1 VPTTKSSTPRS
12 LSEADLRR
20 VGDAVESALFHRI
33 FELIKQVRSDVIDE
47 LRFAPLAAE
56 IEEARKR
63 RGLDVKAAAKLLKT
77 SQYVVR
83 QIEQGKLAELKPGV
97 LDRYCEALGAND
109 LFGRWK
115 QANPELAL
123 RMARPKGQSPLLDLL
138 ERQALAQVLQGGT
151 ADPAPAATTVQARQT
166 AGAARLGVKAWQLE
180 IVLQDIDP
188 PIWRRVVVTDD
199 TTLHGLHEVIQ
210 VAMGWTN
217 SHLYMFE
224 IDDARFTDLDIM
236 DDPNPDDRDSRTI
249 RLSDLGLTNG
259 ASFLYEY
266 DFGDGWS
273 HMITLERIQ
282 EVEEGTVYPCCVAGA
297 RACPPEDCGG
307 PPGYENLLSILA
319 DPQHPEHEEF
329 RRWAPKG
336 FDPESCDVKSVNAAL
351 GRGRRRGR
359 GRK

>member
-1 VPTTKSSTPRS
+1 VPTTKSSTLRS
-12 LSEADLRR
+12 LSEDDLRR
-20 VGDAVESALFHRI
+20 VGDAVKSALFHRV
-33 FELIKQVRSDVIDE
+33 FDLIEQVRSDVIDE

-97 LDRYCEALGAND
+97 LDRYSEAMGVKD

-123 RMARPKGQSPLLDLL
+123 RMARPKGQSALMELL
-138 ERQALAQVLQGGT
+138 EQQALSQVLHAGT
-151 ADPAPAATTVQARQT
+151 AGSAPTTTTHQARRA
-166 AGAARLGVKAWQLE
+166 AGAASLGVKAWQLE
-180 IVLQDIDP
+180 IVLQGMDP
-188 PIWRRVVVTDD
+188 PVWRRGVVTDD

-217 SHLYMFE
+217 SHLYQFE
-224 IDDARFTDLDIM
+224 IDDARFTDPDIM
-236 DDPNPDDRDSRTI
+236 DDPNPDDRDSRII
-249 RLSDLGLTNG
+249 RLADLGLTKG

-266 DFGDGWS
+266 DFGDGWN

-282 EVEEGTVYPCCVAGA
+282 EVEEGMVYPYCVAGA

-307 PPGYENLLSILA
+307 PSGYQNLLSILA

-329 RRWAPKG
+329 RRWAPEG
-336 FDPESCDVKSVNAAL
+336 FDPELCDVQGVNSVL
-351 GRGRRRGR
+351 GRSRRRGRRR
-359 GRK
+359 K